1 MEQEVKE
8 VHSRT
13 KVGQNSLLLLEF
25 VYANQEYKVYS
36 LDRLIKIIP
45 KEGKVSEQI
54 RSIDDYEI
62 DFSKLK
68 EVANNSKIEKIRY
81 YTETESIATKFKD
94 IPKFEAMSL

>member
-1 MEQEVKE
+1 MTDDDLKLMYQGMWCGTGGEGSS
-8 VHSRT
+8 HSRT

-36 LDRLIKIIP
+36 LSRLNKIIP

-62 DFSKLK
+62 DFS
-68 EVANNSKIEKIRY
+68 N
-81 YTETESIATKFKD
+81 
-94 IPKFEAMSL
+94 